1 MSSGVID
8 LENMVGAALLPAAS
22 GQGTK
27 CKGQAG
33 HDDDGEDAE
42 VRVGEDAFNGPT
54 LGQDDDG
61 EEDDDD
67 DEEGGGLCDE
77 GASMVSSLCE
87 VCLPEGRKIPQCFL
101 CKRKANDPSPL
112 VSARPDDKY
121 GGKVPWNSYKK
132 VKKDGK
138 VVRIPKGN
146 ICLISRNAFN
156 AIGYHI
162 TYGYK
167 GKMKNYKKAI
177 AAPNGGPEI
186 HLNFLAAEK
195 EWVSQHNSKG
205 NAVIKPR
212 LRDKKYIGDLR
223 RRLEVNNKKSWL
235 QGTQKQFIEQDAW
248 DEKWTANLM
257 PQKSRKQW
265 YLDRK
270 EKAFGSSRAGK
281 EFGTPSTRTSQRS
294 TTRRLRR
301 TAKVLSLSKP

>member
-1 MSSGVID
+1 MASGVID

-27 CKGQAG
+27 CKGQASG
-33 HDDDGEDAE
+33 QGTNDDDGEDAGL
-42 VRVGEDAFNGPT
+42 RVGEDAFNGPT

-132 VKKDGK
+132 VKKAGK

-167 GKMKNYKKAI
+167 GKMAGYKKAV
-177 AAPNGGPEI
+177 AAPNGGPQI

-195 EWVSQHNSKG
+195 EWISLHNSKG

-212 LRDKKYIGDLR
+212 LRDERYIGDLR
-223 RRLEVNNKKSWL
+223 RRLEVNNKK
-235 QGTQKQFIEQDAW
+235 
-248 DEKWTANLM
+248 
-257 PQKSRKQW
+257 
-265 YLDRK
+265 
-270 EKAFGSSRAGK
+270 RAGFQAPK
-281 EFGTPSTRTSQRS
+281 TVHRAGCLGRKSGRQI
-294 TTRRLRR
+294 
-301 TAKVLSLSKP
+301 

>member
-1 MSSGVID
+1 MASGVID

-61 EEDDDD
+61 EDDDD

-87 VCLPEGRKIPQCFL
+87 VCLPEGRKMPQCFL

-132 VKKDGK
+132 VKKAGK

-177 AAPNGGPEI
+177 AAPNGGPQI

-212 LRDKKYIGDLR
+212 LRDKKYFGDLR
-223 RRLEVNNKKSWL
+223 RSLEVNNKK
-235 QGTQKQFIEQDAW
+235 
-248 DEKWTANLM
+248 
-257 PQKSRKQW
+257 
-265 YLDRK
+265 
-270 EKAFGSSRAGK
+270 
-281 EFGTPSTRTSQRS
+281 
-294 TTRRLRR
+294 
-301 TAKVLSLSKP
+301 